1 MILFVYFNSGFFDL
15 LNVIVYWFSI
25 CKMLRLDK
33 FKDFEFVLVILI
45 KFGMLRFFEVLFIV
59 IGMMFLNMLI
69 FWFFFN
75 VLLNLV
81 ILFLFNIESGIRF
94 WIMYE
99 KCNVDRVEILLNF
112 WFVNWW
118 IVFIVDVYIFKD

>member
-1 MILFVYFNSGFFDL
+1 MILFVYFNNGFFDL

-33 FKDFEFVLVILI
+33 FKDLEFVLVILI

-112 WFVNWW
+112 WDVNWW

>member
-1 MILFVYFNSGFFDL
+1 MILFVYFNNGFFDL

-33 FKDFEFVLVILI
+33 FKDLEFVLVILI

-112 WFVNWW
+112 WYVNWW